1 MQVKSMNK
9 KVERQEEKLLAV
21 LVKQNKNMR
30 EKRQQ
35 LKKKLACKKLQVKED
50 LNKVKCAKKRV
61 QLEEALQVK
70 WSEIDHV
77 SQEEKAMARIERNNA
92 IIRTL
97 EREVEILKE
106 KQTCKRME
114 RSLVC
119 TKECKGVLSETIK
132 QCKSTIIMH
141 KHSALD
147 KKINNIL
154 TEVNFLRNGVSPKVT
169 SSTNTKDITLQSV
182 AQQKSGPITSGAL
195 ISSFLGHS
203 SRCQAQTEKYL
214 ISQEATTSKEVPPQI
229 VKLEPGF
236 PTSNTVTACLALS
249 LGYSSTSQV
258 QTEQEI
264 MNLEEL
270 VPESCEISEHTCGEE
285 ETCQD
290 SIDSKST
297 YSFTFEEDVDS
308 QDEDATDDQMAKIN
322 VHSQPPLYSCT
333 RLVSLHKLLPRL
345 LEIIEEETQKDL
357 EDYENETFT
366 CMPTSS
372 STQAVLRGILET
384 FLTHPCTMS
393 CHKHYTGTYIRTW
406 TPQKMYA

>member
-114 RSLVC
+114 RNLVC

-132 QCKSTIIMH
+132 QCKSTII
-141 KHSALD
+141 
-147 KKINNIL
+147 
-154 TEVNFLRNGVSPKVT
+154 RGV
-169 SSTNTKDITLQSV
+169 
-182 AQQKSGPITSGAL
+182 A
-195 ISSFLGHS
+195 
-203 SRCQAQTEKYL
+203 
-214 ISQEATTSKEVPPQI
+214 
-229 VKLEPGF
+229 
-236 PTSNTVTACLALS
+236 
-249 LGYSSTSQV
+249 
-258 QTEQEI
+258 
-264 MNLEEL
+264 
-270 VPESCEISEHTCGEE
+270 
-285 ETCQD
+285 
-290 SIDSKST
+290 
-297 YSFTFEEDVDS
+297 
-308 QDEDATDDQMAKIN
+308 
-322 VHSQPPLYSCT
+322 
-333 RLVSLHKLLPRL
+333 RL
-345 LEIIEEETQKDL
+345 LT
-357 EDYENETFT
+357 
-366 CMPTSS
+366 
-372 STQAVLRGILET
+372 
-384 FLTHPCTMS
+384 
-393 CHKHYTGTYIRTW
+393 
-406 TPQKMYA
+406 